1 MSVLSAI
8 WATSLVLATSA
19 VLAMTVLIAVRLI
32 RTGRAASRQ
41 VLKTALTH
49 ELLIAAE
56 GNATAFVG
64 RTLSRREQAIL
75 VDAGLELLDLVQGET
90 AVRIVRLL
98 ARKGVVDVLR
108 RWIVGPDPRRRAVAA
123 EAMVY
128 FADNKNLAALEY
140 ALRDRDQDV
149 RLAAALSLVKLRAA
163 PALPVLVRML
173 GQIGQRSERIRQIL
187 DAMLAEN
194 GDDVLQFVRDTG
206 LSGFVRAKAIETIAG
221 SGDLNL
227 LPVLMELAT
236 DTNGDV
242 RTAAIR
248 GLGRL
253 GHRAAADAIAHAFQD
268 KDWYVRVA
276 AVEAAGRIG
285 LYELAPA
292 LTVLA
297 EDSVWWVRFRAGE
310 ALAALDA
317 SGRDALRSTAA
328 AMRGHA
334 VEPTAQKRINAS

>member
-1 MSVLSAI
+1 MSFLFAI
-8 WATSLVLATSA
+8 WAVSLVLAGA
-19 VLAMTVLIAVRLI
+19 ALLAMAILIVVRLI
-32 RTGRAASRQ
+32 RTERAASRQ
-41 VLKTALTH
+41 ALKTALTH

-56 GNATAFVG
+56 GNATAFAG

-75 VDAGLELLDLVQGET
+75 VGAGLELLDLVQGET

-98 ARKGVVDVLR
+98 ARKGVADVLR
-108 RWIVGPDPRRRAVAA
+108 RWIAGPDPRQRAVAA

-128 FADNKNLAALEY
+128 FTDDKNRAALEH

-187 DAMLAEN
+187 DAMLVEN
-194 GDDVLQFVRDTG
+194 RDDVLHFVRDAG
-206 LSGFVRAKAIETIAG
+206 LTSFVRAKAIETIAG
-221 SGDLNL
+221 SGDMNL

-236 DTNGDV
+236 DPHGDV

-253 GHRAAADAIAHAFQD
+253 GHRGAADVIAHAFQD

-297 EDSVWWVRFRAGE
+297 EDNVWWVRFRAGE

-317 SGRDALRSTAA
+317 TGRDALRSTAA
-328 AMRGHA
+328 ALRGHA
-334 VEPTAQKRINAS
+334 VESASQKRINAS